1 MACFI
6 LWSDRPKPL
15 EGVFGNAPPIHKKDR
30 IMLYRIRLTL
40 TFILLLWSGLVS
52 ARQEPDAANLQ
63 LASVNA
69 LVVNLDTGRVL
80 YQKNPDAVVPIAS
93 VSKLMTALVA
103 LEADQPMDEPIPIQV
118 RDSIQ
123 MQNVISRIRIGS
135 ELPREDVLQLAI
147 MSSENRAATA
157 LAHAYPGGYFAF
169 VRAMNLKAEEL
180 GMSST
185 RFVEPTGLS
194 YFNVSTA
201 NDLVKLIRAAR
212 KHPEIR
218 KMTTSSKM
226 DARFRE
232 PRYVLAFYN
241 TNRLVNSDDWDIELS
256 KTGYNDAAGRCLVMV
271 SEIEG
276 QDIAMVFLDSFGKR
290 SHIGDAGR
298 VKRWLETGDG
308 GDVPRA
314 AARYE
319 RDKNK
324 VGRRTLLAEKN
335 R

>member
-1 MACFI
+1 
-6 LWSDRPKPL
+6 
-15 EGVFGNAPPIHKKDR
+15 
-30 IMLYRIRLTL
+30 MLYSIRLTL
-40 TFILLLWSGLVS
+40 TLILFLFSGLVF
-52 ARQEPDAANLQ
+52 ARQASDPSHLQ

-69 LVVNLDTGRVL
+69 LVVDLDNERVL

-93 VSKLMTALVA
+93 VSKLMTALVT
-103 LEADQPMDEPIPIQV
+103 LEADLPMDERIPIQV

-123 MQNVISRIRIGS
+123 MQNVISRVRIGS

-147 MSSENRAATA
+147 MASENRAATA

-180 GMSST
+180 GMNST

-201 NDLVKLIRAAR
+201 SDLVKLIRAAR
-212 KHPEIR
+212 KYPAIR

-226 DARFRE
+226 DARFRR
-232 PRYVLAFYN
+232 PRHVLAFYN
-241 TNRLVNSDDWDIELS
+241 TNRLVNNDDWDIELS

-271 SEIEG
+271 SHIEG
-276 QDIAMVFLDSFGKR
+276 EDIAMVFLDSFGKR
-290 SHIGDAGR
+290 SHLGDAVR

-308 GDVPRA
+308 GDVPRS

-324 VGRRTLLAEKN
+324 AGRRTLLAEKN
-335 R
+335 H